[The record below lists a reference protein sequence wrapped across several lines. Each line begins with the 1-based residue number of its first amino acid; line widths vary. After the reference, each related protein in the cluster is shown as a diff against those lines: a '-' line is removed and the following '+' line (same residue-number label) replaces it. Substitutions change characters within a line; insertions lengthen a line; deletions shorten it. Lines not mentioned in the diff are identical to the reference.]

1 MLGPEKLRNAV
12 FGHDGLLL
20 ITDER
25 GVNLY
30 TVVHGQPQ
38 PLGGFKDAC
47 DAWQAIDALDL
58 AATDAL
64 DLAA

>member
-1 MLGPEKLRNAV
+1 MLGTEKLRNAV

-25 GVNLY
+25 GVTLY
-30 TVVHGQPQ
+30 AVVCGQPQ
-38 PLGGFKDAC
+38 PLGSFKDMC
-47 DAWQAIDALDL
+47 DAWEAIDVLDL